1 MKNLYQGHG
10 GPSNHFESNNMVAS
24 IDNFNMNASQE
35 IPQCAVFS
43 ECGGC
48 LYQDIPYKEEL
59 ALKVAALED
68 AFVQAGLSIP
78 EERIDP
84 IVASPKPYHYR
95 NRLDLKMIRTKDNRV
110 LIGFTP
116 KAGHGIT
123 TVEACPIADE
133 PISSFIPQLTRHL
146 QEHIPEKH
154 HRANL
159 VVRTGDSGEVLW
171 GGMGK
176 RSCQLR
182 PEEYLW
188 TGIRGKRIFYSL
200 DTFFQANL
208 SILPLVFDRLR
219 ELPIWN
225 PEAILYD
232 LYGGVGLFG
241 IGLTECVKNVVL
253 IEECPASIRL
263 AKYNVEFNKLQNF
276 EIIEGKVETELPFLL
291 NEARGR
297 VKIAMIDPPRAGLSP
312 SALELLRGTQ
322 NLNYILYLSCN
333 PEALAR
339 DLNGF
344 QKGGWQTERIVPF
357 DFFPR
362 TKHLETLVLLINR

>member
-1 MKNLYQGHG
+1 MIAH
-10 GPSNHFESNNMVAS
+10 V
-24 IDNFNMNASQE
+24 DNANGNTVREAA
-35 IPQCAVFS
+35 PCAVFN

-48 LYQDIPYKEEL
+48 RYQDVSYTDEL
-59 ALKVAALED
+59 TLKTAALKD
-68 AFVQAGLSIP
+68 AFAQAGLSIP
-78 EERIDP
+78 EERIEP
-84 IVASPKPYHYR
+84 ITASPKPYHYR
-95 NRLDLKMIRTKDNRV
+95 NRLDLKMIRTRDNRI

-116 KAGHGIT
+116 KSGHGIT

-133 PISSFIPQLTRHL
+133 PISSFIPQLKRHL
-146 QEHIPEKH
+146 EEHIPPKH
-154 HRANL
+154 RRANL
-159 VVRTGDSGEVLW
+159 VVRTGDGGQICW
-171 GGMGK
+171 GGIGK

-188 TGIRGKRIFYSL
+188 AEIRGKRIFYSL

-208 SILPLVFDRLR
+208 SILPLVFDRL
-219 ELPIWN
+219 EKLPIWN
-225 PEAILYD
+225 PGAVLYD

-241 IGLTECVKNVVL
+241 IGLAECVKNVIL
-253 IEECPASIRL
+253 IEECQPSIRL
-263 AKYNVEFNKLQNF
+263 AKYNVEFNRLSNF

-297 VKIAMIDPPRAGLSP
+297 AQIAMIDPPRAGLSP
-312 SALELLRGTQ
+312 GALELLKGAT
-322 NLNYILYLSCN
+322 NLDYILYLSCN

-344 QKGGWQTERIVPF
+344 QKGNWQAERVVPF

-362 TKHLETLVLLINR
+362 TKHLETLVLLAKGSGEKEAS